1 MKVRYD
7 KAVDILYIQ
16 ISESKVEESIE
27 SKNGVIIDYDADG
40 KLVGI
45 EVLNAS
51 KNTLDPL
58 KMVYEVA

>member
-7 KAVDILYIQ
+7 KTVDILYIQ
-16 ISESKVEESIE
+16 ISEGKVEESVE
-27 SKNGVIIDYDADG
+27 SKNGVIIDYSIDG
-40 KLVGI
+40 KILGI

>member
-7 KAVDILYIQ
+7 KEVDILYIQ
-16 ISESKVEESIE
+16 ISEAKVEESIE
-27 SKNGVIIDYDADG
+27 SKNGVIIDYSVDG

-58 KMVYEVA
+58 KIIYEVA

>member
-7 KAVDILYIQ
+7 KTVDILYIQ
-16 ISESKVEESIE
+16 ISEAKVEESVE
-27 SKNGVIIDYDADG
+27 SKNGVIIDYAADG

-45 EVLNAS
+45 EVMNAS
-51 KNTLDPL
+51 KNTLDPM

>member
-7 KAVDILYIQ
+7 KNVDILYIQ
-16 ISESKVEESIE
+16 ISDAKVEESIE
-27 SKNGVIIDYDADG
+27 SKNGVIIDYAAYG

-45 EVLNAS
+45 RVLNAS
-51 KNTLDPL
+51 KNTVDLL

>member
-16 ISESKVEESIE
+16 ISEAKVEESVE
-27 SKNGVIIDYDADG
+27 SKNGVIIDYSADG

-45 EVLNAS
+45 EILNAS

-58 KMVYEVA
+58 KVVYEVA

>member
-1 MKVRYD
+1 MKVRFD
-7 KAVDILYIQ
+7 KDVDILYIQ
-16 ISESKVEESIE
+16 ISEAEVEESVE
-27 SKNGVIIDYDADG
+27 SKNGVIIDYSADG

-58 KMVYEVA
+58 KVVYEVA